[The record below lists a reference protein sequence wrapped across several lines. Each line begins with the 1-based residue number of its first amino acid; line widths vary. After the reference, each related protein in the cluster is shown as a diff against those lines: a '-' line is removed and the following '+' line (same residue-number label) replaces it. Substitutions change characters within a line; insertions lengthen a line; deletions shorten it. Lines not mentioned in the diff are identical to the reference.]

1 MATWTLTQQLDAML
15 AWAVS
20 AGGSDS
26 AARLTRKYG
35 LADEPADLVAMT
47 CERLT
52 TSLRRHTEKLP
63 NVNSEDEATRYAY
76 RTMSN
81 LAIDLARRSRN
92 EKHAIVSAARIAPTP
107 PGTDQTAMSSV
118 FIDELFSALHR
129 VAEKGFVCTSCDS
142 RVTYAAAT
150 EVLHMALLEG
160 SDAAVGQSWL
170 DDVIYSVVDR
180 YHNGMS
186 KTSAAQ
192 RQRRSR
198 CRRCVME
205 LLQAAL
211 STIGVRRD

>member
-1 MATWTLTQQLDAML
+1 MGNRLPAGVATLIFALGCYGILDFL
-15 AWAVS
+15 
-20 AGGSDS
+20 
-26 AARLTRKYG
+26 LTRRF
-35 LADEPADLVAMT
+35 
-47 CERLT
+47 ERLMQLVRRGVIDRNRFDEEAFAGKDEMSRLGRAILEMAST
-52 TSLRRHTEKLP
+52 LRRTTL
-63 NVNSEDEATRYAY
+63 EA
-76 RTMSN
+76 N
-81 LAIDLARRSRN
+81 
-92 EKHAIVSAARIAPTP
+92 
-107 PGTDQTAMSSV
+107 DQTRQL
-118 FIDELFSALHR
+118 DELFSAMHR
-129 VAEKGFVCTSCDS
+129 VAASGFTCKSCDS

-186 KTSAAQ
+186 RTSAAQ

-211 STIGVRRD
+211 ATIGVHRD

>member
-1 MATWTLTQQLDAML
+1 MATWTLAQQRDAML

-20 AGGSDS
+20 EGGLDA

-47 CERLT
+47 CERLA
-52 TSLRRHTEKLP
+52 TSMRRRSERLP
-63 NVNSEDEATRYAY
+63 NVNGDDEAIRYTY

-81 LAIDLARRSRN
+81 LAIDLARRNRN
-92 EKHAIVSAARIAPTP
+92 EKYAIVSAARLAPTP
-107 PGTDQTAMSSV
+107 PGTDQTATSSV

-129 VAEKGFVCTSCDS
+129 VAASGFVCKSCDS

-160 SDAAVGQSWL
+160 SDAAVGQSWF

-186 KTSAAQ
+186 KNMAAQ

-211 STIGVRRD
+211 AAIGVRRD